1 MPIAASLSPFAAVG
15 AVWLGMVGG
24 GYPDWVD
31 LKSDLSPRLKHRGI
45 SHSFFIGAVFTLG
58 LHMVL
63 NVAVA
68 EFDWFRLSASEI
80 TGLSLAFAVGFL
92 SHILA
97 DACTHAGVRPF
108 LPLGSSRLWLL
119 PKPLRGK
126 SNGAIDTIARYIA
139 ISLVLLSFWRVL
151 QPYLA

>member
-1 MPIAASLSPFAAVG
+1 MPIAASLSPFAAAG

-31 LKSDLSPRLKHRGI
+31 LRSDLSSRLKHRGI
-45 SHSFFIGAVFTLG
+45 SHSVFIGAVLAFG

-63 NVAVA
+63 KVAVA
-68 EFDWFRLSASEI
+68 EFDWFNLADPETTR
-80 TGLSLAFAVGFL
+80 LSLAFAIGFL

-108 LPLGSSRLWLL
+108 LPVSDSRVWIL
-119 PKPLRGK
+119 PKPLRGR

-139 ISLVLLSFWRVL
+139 ISLVLLSLWSVL
-151 QPYLA
+151 QPYFA